1 MAGRND
7 TFKAEIELNA
17 KQAKSELKQLED
29 QQKRMIE
36 QQKAL
41 YSSSSSKNKQLARDM
56 QKDID
61 NVNAKIREQK
71 KYISG
76 LSNSVKDLSQ
86 MSYKE
91 LNQTVRALNKE
102 LRSGHVERGS
112 KDYKIL
118 AERVKACR
126 AEMEKMNA
134 VTKSQP
140 SLISRV
146 SEGVNKYAGVVA
158 GVVASISGLTMTIRK
173 CVSDFADM
181 DEEMVDV
188 QKYTGMT
195 KQQVVQLNE
204 EFKKMDT
211 RTSRE
216 QLNQLADDAGRLGLQ
231 TQESVQ
237 SFVDAADKINV
248 ALGDDLGDDAVD
260 QIGKMAMAFGE
271 DKKHGLNKAMLATG
285 SVVNELSQSSSAS
298 GGYLVQF
305 AARMA
310 GVGKQAGLTIPQIMS
325 FGSVL
330 DQNMQE
336 VEVSATSLNQLITAM
351 FKEPAKFA
359 QLAGMDVKKFTK
371 LLKTDANQ
379 ALLEFLATMK
389 NTGGFDKLA
398 PMFDQMGLSGS
409 RSVQVLSVLA
419 NKLTDVVAAENTA
432 NDAYEKGDSVLNE
445 FNRANESAQAQ
456 LDKAKKHFHDL
467 SVELGEQLM
476 PVVRYTI
483 SGASL
488 LVRALSA
495 IVPWLKNNIGLIA
508 RLAIVIGSY
517 YTATKIAANW
527 TKVLTIWQE
536 RKNLLTKTETLLTK
550 GATIVTSAFAVV
562 INTLKRNTQA
572 ATVAQTELNTATKM
586 NPWGLVISLLTAAGL
601 VLYDF
606 IQKLR
611 ESNAEQEEARKK
623 QKELA
628 EAAKRSTAE
637 WRANAAIQK
646 DRIDIDK
653 QVAESTAEE
662 RTRVEELN
670 KAVHNSSNTIDER
683 RKAIKTLQQIVPDYH
698 ASITKEGKLYND
710 NVDAINRYI
719 QGLNDAAEA
728 EAIYARKVQINE
740 EKQRLE
746 WKKNKKLFNIKK
758 VDEEMD
764 KHPDQYK
771 SAPLVQYDKYGN
783 KRTVELNVNR
793 ANKLKE
799 RGVHEK
805 EIKDT
810 DEQLK
815 ALDEEDKWLDKRAQQ
830 RKQVKDRLHSKLNNG
845 ATYGNSRS
853 NSNRVVEPKGG
864 TSTYVDHKALK
875 KQQTLEKQ
883 VEAKRKEKEKE
894 EERKRK
900 EALKKAVDEAKAEQA
915 ARNAFTIYDYT
926 KGSITYSQYL
936 NKMHEST
943 EKYYA
948 KLATIY
954 GKDSDEYKKLLD
966 DKAKA
971 EQEYQDKLN
980 EIKKND
986 LEIEHIKKQSDIK
999 SQYYDIS
1006 NEKMYQNEEALN
1018 EALFQEDQD
1027 YIKRQQ
1033 ALYGKGSKE
1042 WHSLE
1047 LQRTKSEEEHKVE
1060 LKENYEKKIYEYRKE
1075 MGKVSLKEQEE
1086 AEINGVQFM
1095 LDAMAKAGEI
1105 SEVQAKAQFKE
1116 ISDYI
1121 HKKYKELGIEQKVD
1135 NVTTNDVKTKAATK
1149 LDQAKKLAGVDES
1162 NNSPSGDDMATGVF
1176 SIFSAIKNQKL
1187 VNDKLKE
1194 LYGEDYENNK
1204 EYQEAKKLLNQ
1215 ETNDNIIAG
1224 ATVMLS
1230 GIANML
1236 SAASSYAQAC
1246 SDLETAKI
1254 TANYQKQID
1263 AAGNNSK
1270 KKERLEKKR
1279 DKELAKA
1286 KTKANKKAMKIEI
1299 AQALASTA
1307 LAAINA
1313 YASGSK
1319 INVWLG
1325 PVAAAMATAAGMIQI
1340 ATIKKQHQ
1348 AEEAGYYEGGYT
1360 KGNRYHK
1367 EAGVVH
1373 EGEFVANHQAVN
1385 NRQIAPVFT
1394 LLDNAQR
1401 NNRVASLTA
1410 DDVTHSLGRDNTQV
1424 VSPVITVTTDNKD
1437 MVEPINALNS
1447 VIDMLQAELHA
1458 GIHAK
1463 FEPEGFDRDYK
1474 HYLRLKGNPK

>member
-495 IVPWLKNNIGLIA
+495 IVPWLKNHIGLIG
-508 RLAIVIGSY
+508 RLVIIIGA
-517 YTATKIAANW
+517 YTAATKLA
-527 TKVLTIWQE
+527 TLWQS
-536 RKNLLTKTETLLTK
+536 RKNILDKAEIMLTNMR
-550 GATIVTSAFAVV
+550 TIATSAFSVV
-562 INTLKRNTQA
+562 INTLRRNTEAASKAQA
-572 ATVAQTELNTATKM
+572 ELNAVTKV
-586 NPWGLVISLLTAAGL
+586 NPWGLVASVIATVIVAIQGLISA
-601 VLYDF
+601 
-606 IQKLR
+606 
-611 ESNAEQEEARKK
+611 SEEAKAAEK
-623 QKELA
+623 A
-628 EAAKRSTAE
+628 EADALDINVQKKKVQKDIQDQVNQSTAE
-637 WRANAAIQK
+637 
-646 DRIDIDK
+646 
-653 QVAESTAEE
+653 ST
-662 RTRVEELN
+662 T
-670 KAVHNSSNTIDER
+670 K
-683 RKAIKTLQQIVPDYH
+683 IKTLSDIVHDNNLRLEDRQAALKELKRMVPSYH
-698 ASITKEGKLYND
+698 AAITKEGNLIND
-710 NVDAINRYI
+710 NVIVLQQYCDHLIEAAKAQAAFNKMMEIQTNTQNHQDLLDARRGN
-719 QGLNDAAEA
+719 LA
-728 EAIYARKVQINE
+728 YARQILAKNGFNE
-740 EKQRLE
+740 DTDYVFDERNPFILRYTKDKNGKITGQQKISITEQQLKEIQNARALVRYNKQRIAQE
-746 WKKNKKLFNIKK
+746 QTIINNNNEISKKLEQQ
-758 VDEEMD
+758 V
-764 KHPDQYK
+764 K
-771 SAPLVQYDKYGN
+771 SNVSIVTGNNNGNSGN
-783 KRTVELNVNR
+783 KG
-793 ANKLKE
+793 NK
-799 RGVHEK
+799 
-805 EIKDT
+805 
-810 DEQLK
+810 
-815 ALDEEDKWLDKRAQQ
+815 
-830 RKQVKDRLHSKLNNG
+830 NG
-845 ATYGNSRS
+845 GNDGGHR
-853 NSNRVVEPKGG
+853 RITEPAGG
-864 TSTYVDHKALK
+864 RSTYVDPKVLK
-875 KQQTLEKQ
+875 KQQILEKQ

-1105 SEVQAKAQFKE
+1105 SEAQAKAQFKE

-1230 GIANML
+1230 GIGNML

-1385 NRQIAPVFT
+1385 NLQIAPVFT

-1447 VIDMLQAELHA
+1447 VIDLLQAELHA